1 LSGEAIHA
9 VVIGGGAVATRKALA
24 LFDAG
29 AKVRIIAPDISEELS
44 NVAASSANVTL
55 EARRYN
61 GVEDLADA
69 DIVFA
74 ATDSETVNERVAMD
88 ARSIHR
94 LVNVA
99 SDGRKGSFV
108 SMATHRNGQVT
119 IGVTAGGVPKEAMRI
134 RDSIARRLRQAE
146 RD

>member
-1 LSGEAIHA
+1 MRD
-9 VVIGGGAVATRKALA
+9 V
-24 LFDAG
+24 
-29 AKVRIIAPDISEELS
+29 
-44 NVAASSANVTL
+44 
-55 EARRYN
+55 
-61 GVEDLADA
+61 ADA
-69 DIVFA
+69 DIVYA
-74 ATDSETVNERVAMD
+74 APDSETVNERVAMD

-99 SDGRKGSFV
+99 SDGTKGSFV

-119 IGVTAGGVPKEAMRI
+119 IGVIAGGLPREAMRI

>member
-1 LSGEAIHA
+1 
-9 VVIGGGAVATRKALA
+9 VVIGGGAVATRKALT
-24 LFDAG
+24 LCDAG
-29 AKVRIIAPDISEELS
+29 ANVTVIAPEISDDLS
-44 NVAASSANVTL
+44 KAASANAQL
-55 EARRYN
+55 LLNRRNYG
-61 GVEDLADA
+61 GVADLADA
-69 DIVFA
+69 DLVFA
-74 ATDSETVNERVAMD
+74 ATDSETVNETIASD

-99 SDGRKGSFV
+99 SDGSKGSFV

-119 IGVTAGGVPKEAMRI
+119 IGVIAGGQPKEAIRI